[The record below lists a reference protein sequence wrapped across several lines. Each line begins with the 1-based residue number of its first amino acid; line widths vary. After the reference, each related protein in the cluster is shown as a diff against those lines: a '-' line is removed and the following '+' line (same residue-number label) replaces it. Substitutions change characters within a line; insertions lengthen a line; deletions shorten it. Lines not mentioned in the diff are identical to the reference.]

1 MKIVNFKVEAKTTMQ
16 SSERE
21 TRIQRA
27 TLVCMLPLSFSVF
40 LSSQS
45 SLLQSDILCHHQPC
59 YTTFQDPLFPV
70 LS

>member
-1 MKIVNFKVEAKTTMQ
+1 MKIVNLKVEVKTPMQ

-27 TLVCMLPLSFSVF
+27 ALVCMPPLSFAVF

-45 SLLQSDILCHHQPC
+45 SLLQSDLLCHHQPC
-59 YTTFQDPLFPV
+59 YTIFQDPLFPV